1 MFQVVRFCLDRII
14 LVTRL
19 DARTTVVMEA
29 AVIKRIEIQR
39 LVVLYVFL
47 LSAYLYVVMSLMAR
61 IDINRVGIHSII
73 DMSKTEVNKK
83 T

>member
-1 MFQVVRFCLDRII
+1 
-14 LVTRL
+14 
-19 DARTTVVMEA
+19 VVMEA

-39 LVVLYVFL
+39 LVVLDVFL

-61 IDINRVGIHSII
+61 IDIKRVGIHSII

>member
-1 MFQVVRFCLDRII
+1 
-14 LVTRL
+14 
-19 DARTTVVMEA
+19 VVMEA
-29 AVIKRIEIQR
+29 AVIKRIEIER
-39 LVVLYVFL
+39 LVVLDVFL

-61 IDINRVGIHSII
+61 IDMKFIGIHSII